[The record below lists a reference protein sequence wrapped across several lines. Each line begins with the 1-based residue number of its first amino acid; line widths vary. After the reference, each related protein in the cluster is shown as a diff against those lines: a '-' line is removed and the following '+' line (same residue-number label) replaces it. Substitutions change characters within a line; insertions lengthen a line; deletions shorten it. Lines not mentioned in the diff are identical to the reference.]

1 MANQIYS
8 NKIFTADPRRAFKTA
23 LKRAEIKDFSFH
35 TIRHTAMSYL
45 AQEGATAF
53 ELKAQ
58 GGHKDIKSVERYAHL
73 NSQLSKSAAEKM
85 RRKIYGNG

>member
-1 MANQIYS
+1 MD
-8 NKIFTADPRRAFKTA
+8 FETA

-45 AQEGATAF
+45 AQEAITAF

-58 GGHKDIKSVERYAHL
+58 GGHKNFKSVEKYAYL
-73 NSQLSKSAAEKM
+73 NAQLSKSAAEKM

>member
-1 MANQIYS
+1 MVSYS
-8 NKIFTADPRRAFKTA
+8 IP
-23 LKRAEIKDFSFH
+23 
-35 TIRHTAMSYL
+35 RHTAMSYL
-45 AQEGATAF
+45 AQEAATAF

-73 NSQLSKSAAEKM
+73 NSDLSKSAAEKM

>member
-1 MANQIYS
+1 MYANY
-8 NKIFTADPRRAFKTA
+8 RFKKA

-35 TIRHTAMSYL
+35 TIMYTAMSYL
-45 AQEGATAF
+45 AQEVATAF

-58 GGHKDIKSVERYAHL
+58 SGRKDIKSVERYVHL

>member
-1 MANQIYS
+1 MD
-8 NKIFTADPRRAFKTA
+8 FETA
-23 LKRAEIKDFSFH
+23 LKRAEKKDFSFH

-58 GGHKDIKSVERYAHL
+58 GGNKDIKSVERYALL
-73 NSQLSKSAAEKM
+73 NAVLSMSAAWKM
-85 RRKIYGNG
+85 IR